1 MKDSYATIEDSTIKE
16 FTTKNFTVEAATNKK
31 ALGLGCYD

>member
-16 FTTKNFTVEAATNKK
+16 FEITNFTVEAATNKK
-31 ALGLGCYD
+31 ALGLGRYD